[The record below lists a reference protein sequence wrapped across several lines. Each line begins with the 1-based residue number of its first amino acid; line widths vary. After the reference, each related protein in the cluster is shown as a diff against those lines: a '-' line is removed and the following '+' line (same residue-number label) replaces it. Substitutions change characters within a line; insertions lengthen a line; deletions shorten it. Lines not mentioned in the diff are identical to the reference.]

1 MRRSESAMKKSNFHL
16 RQAPKNSA
24 QQRPASSAPASSLA
38 QALALHQTG
47 RLADAE
53 RIYNQILAL
62 WPDHFDARHL
72 LGVIFLQRGR
82 HADALR
88 QIDLALKINPH
99 NAPAL
104 NNRGVAL
111 QELKRLDEA
120 LGSFERAVT
129 LKPDYAEAHSNRA
142 NILKALR
149 RYDEALSGYDRA
161 LVLRPDYAEAHSN
174 RGNVLCELKRFEE
187 ALASCERAIALRPD
201 FAEAHC
207 NRGNALCKLK
217 RLDEAL
223 AGYDRALC
231 LKPDYAEAH
240 SNRGTA
246 LHDLHRFEEA
256 LASYNCAL
264 ALRPDFAE
272 ALCNRGSA
280 LQELKRFEEALA
292 DYDRAILLRKDFA
305 EAYSNR
311 GNALKEL
318 DRFDEARAS
327 FDRATSLRPDFAE
340 AHFNAAMCLML
351 TGNLSEGWKKYEWR
365 WQTDQLAGELR
376 NFAQPQWIGSDD
388 IAGKTILLHAE
399 QGLGDTIQFCRYV
412 PLLAQRAGRVIF
424 EVQKPLVE
432 LMGTLSGGA
441 QIVGRGDPLPAFDL
455 YCPLLSL
462 PRAFDTDLESIPG
475 DTPYLSAAASKS
487 NGWRNRLGEHA
498 KPRIGL
504 VWAGDP
510 RKRLPNAHRIDRQ
523 RSIEFDSMAPLL
535 EVPGCEFY
543 SLQKGQQAVSQ
554 LRNSPLRNRVI
565 DWTDD
570 LQDFSDTAALI
581 DNLDLV
587 IAVDTSVAHLAGALG
602 KPFWLINRYNTCW
615 RWLLGRDDSPW
626 YPGARLFR
634 QDQKRE
640 WDTVFARLAAAL
652 RDYVRGFE
660 RPIWP

>member
-1 MRRSESAMKKSNFHL
+1 MKKSNFHL
-16 RQAPKNSA
+16 RQAPKKSA
-24 QQRPASSAPASSLA
+24 PLQATSSAPASSLA
-38 QALALHQTG
+38 QGLALHQTG

-53 RIYNQILAL
+53 RNYNQILTL

-72 LGVIFLQRGR
+72 LGVVFLQRRR

-88 QIDLALKINPH
+88 QFDLALKTKPN

-111 QELKRLDEA
+111 QNLKRFDEA
-120 LGSFERAVT
+120 LASFERAVD
-129 LKPDYAEAHSNRA
+129 LQANFADAHSNRA
-142 NILKALR
+142 NVLKALGR
-149 RYDEALSGYDRA
+149 HDEALAGYDRA
-161 LVLRPDYAEAHSN
+161 LALRPDHAEAHSN
-174 RGNVLCELKRFEE
+174 RGDVLNTLKRFEA
-187 ALASCERAIALRPD
+187 ALASCDRAIALRPD

-223 AGYDRALC
+223 AAYDRALW

-264 ALRPDFAE
+264 SLRPDFAE

-280 LQELKRFEEALA
+280 LQELKRFKEALA
-292 DYDRAILLRKDFA
+292 DYNRAILLREDFA

-318 DRFDEARAS
+318 DRFDEALAS

-340 AHFNAAMCLML
+340 AHYNAALYLML
-351 TGNLSEGWKKYEWR
+351 TGNLREGWKKFEWR

-376 NFAQPQWIGSDD
+376 NIAQPQWTGSDE

-412 PLLAQRAGRVIF
+412 LLVAERAGRVIL
-424 EVQKPLVE
+424 EVQRPLVA
-432 LMGTLSGGA
+432 LMATLPA
-441 QIVGRGDPLPAFDL
+441 RVQIIARGDPLPDFDL
-455 YCPLLSL
+455 HCPLLSL
-462 PRAFDTDLESIPG
+462 PLAFDTQLHTIPAKI
-475 DTPYLSAAASKS
+475 PYISAVDAQKNA
-487 NGWRNRLGEHA
+487 WRERLGERDR
-498 KPRIGL
+498 PRIGL

-510 RKRLPNAHRIDRQ
+510 RKQLPNAHRIDRQ
-523 RSIEFDSMAPLL
+523 RSIEFERMAPLL
-535 EVPGCEFY
+535 GVSGCEFY
-543 SLQKGQQAVSQ
+543 SLQKGEQAVSQ
-554 LRNSPLRNRVI
+554 LRNSPLRDRVI
-565 DWTDD
+565 DWTDS

-615 RWLLGRDDSPW
+615 RWLLERDDSPW

-634 QDQKRE
+634 QDETRN
-640 WDTVFARLAAAL
+640 WDPVIRSAAAAL
-652 RDYVRGFE
+652 QDYVCRSAGQF
-660 RPIWP
+660 PYQPCG